1 MLRKRLITV
10 LTFNQGVLFRTKL
23 FTPDYRYTLNF
34 VDAWSV
40 DEIVVLD
47 VTRDPADGGES
58 FRQVIADFA
67 SRCFVPLAAGGGI
80 RTLDDVRSYLDLGAD
95 KVVINSGAIE
105 RPSLIT
111 EIANR
116 FGSQCA
122 VLSIDAKKTSVD
134 TAGGSPGA
142 SYEVYSHFGAR
153 PTGLDPSDWA
163 KQGQEL
169 GAGEIL
175 IGSIDRDGSLQGY
188 ELPLCREVSDAV
200 GIPVLV
206 SGGAGNWDHF
216 VQGFTEGGASGV
228 CTANIYHFTES
239 SIQSA
244 KRHLDNAGIPVRI

>member
-1 MLRKRLITV
+1 M
-10 LTFNQGVLFRTKL
+10 
-23 FTPDYRYTLNF
+23 
-34 VDAWSV
+34 
-40 DEIVVLD
+40 
-47 VTRDPADGGES
+47 
-58 FRQVIADFA
+58 
-67 SRCFVPLAAGGGI
+67 
-80 RTLDDVRSYLDLGAD
+80 
-95 KVVINSGAIE
+95 INSGAIE

-134 TAGGSPGA
+134 IADGSPGA
-142 SYEVYSHFGAR
+142 SYEVHSHFGVGA
-153 PTGLDPSDWA
+153 TGLEPSDWA
-163 KQGQEL
+163 KRGEEL

-175 IGSIDRDGSLQGY
+175 ISSIDRDGSLQGY

-228 CTANIYHFTES
+228 CTSNIYHFTES

-244 KRHLDNAGIPVRI
+244 KKHLENAGIPVRI